1 MSISLMRLRKNKS
14 AISNVIVAM
23 LSLVLV
29 TIVVSNVIL
38 WSYQMNQLDLQTQH
52 EAAKITD
59 VARISTSSWFPAGNE
74 YTVDVGTKVYGTYR
88 DTQSVDGQYESFTE
102 GENWWNASYA
112 YRRNVSVQNNG
123 SSPLVANYSV
133 DAVLD
138 SASLISSNK
147 IMPNGNDIR
156 VVFWS
161 GSNWIELDRDVQYLN
176 TTSTQVWFKTQATI
190 PTHGLDDNYY
200 LYYANP
206 NAGNPPV
213 NRSNVYLWFDDFNR
227 ANNLDIT
234 TEAAYSL
241 KTGGGVWSIENDTLK
256 NVGNSGDPNKLIITA
271 LGNVG
276 TGVDMTTKIKV
287 VSFAGGDTSR
297 MGLSCSMD
305 TSPSAGSGYCG
316 LLHNDESSVDLLND
330 LRSWGSHATYSWSL
344 STWYYLRFSVADP
357 SSNLGEVKVWP
368 VGVAEPS
375 SWTLEGNFG
384 GGAARGYGE
393 IGFAGSRTTD
403 ITYFDDI
410 VIRTLA
416 SSEPSTSVGGEESQ
430 GNLRLEFHG
439 QFTVDLSTYPL
450 NQIKTVEVQMLYR
463 VSDAGDKWYMQAYNW
478 TASAY
483 SYAGFN
489 STAGQSPTMGWDY
502 YAVNFTDQWNSYVNS
517 NGTVNIKI
525 FDDGVDANKTTIDVD
540 FLATRVV
547 IDGTQFA
554 FENTGSVTVHL
565 VALWVDNST
574 QHQRYQVNLFI
585 NPGETITYF
594 TVNVNL
600 PEEPYTVKTVTE
612 RGNLAVY
619 S

>member
-1 MSISLMRLRKNKS
+1 MSLSLMRLRKDKS

-23 LSLVLV
+23 LSLILV

-38 WSYQMNQLDLQTQH
+38 WSYQMNEFDLQTEH
-52 EAAKITD
+52 EAVRITN
-59 VARISTSSWFPAGNE
+59 VACANTSSWFLAGNE

-88 DTQSVDGQYESFTE
+88 DTQSVDGRYESFTE
-102 GENWWNASYA
+102 GVNWWNPSYA
-112 YRRNVSVQNNG
+112 YRRSISIQNNG
-123 SSPLVANYSV
+123 GSPLVANYSV
-133 DAVLD
+133 QAVLD
-138 SASLISSNK
+138 TASLISSNK
-147 IMPNGNDIR
+147 IMPDGNDLR

-161 GSNWIELDRDVQYLN
+161 GSNWIELDREVQYLN
-176 TTSTQVWFKTQATI
+176 TTSTQVWFKTQAVI
-190 PTHGLDDNYY
+190 PANGLNANYY

-206 NAGNPPV
+206 SAGSPPA

-227 ANNLDIT
+227 TDNSDIT
-234 TEAAYSL
+234 TEAAYSV
-241 KTGGGVWSIENDTLK
+241 KTGGGVWSIENGTLK
-256 NVGNSGDPNKLIITA
+256 NVGNTGDPNKLIITA

-276 TGVDMTTKIKV
+276 TGVDMTVKINV

-305 TSPSAGSGYCG
+305 TSQPRGSGYCS
-316 LLHNDESSVDLLND
+316 LFHNDRSSLDLLND
-330 LRSWGSHATYSWSL
+330 LRSWGSHATYSWSVN
-344 STWYYLRFSVADP
+344 TWYYLRFSVADP
-357 SSNLGEVKVWP
+357 SSNLGKVKVWP

-375 SWTLEGNFG
+375 SWTLEGSFG

-403 ITYFDDI
+403 TTYFDDMI
-410 VIRTLA
+410 IRTLTT
-416 SSEPSTSVGGEESQ
+416 SEPSTSVGIEESQ
-430 GNLRLEFHG
+430 GNLRLEFDG
-439 QFTVDLSTYPL
+439 QFNVDLSTYPL
-450 NQIKTVEVQMLYR
+450 YRIKTVEVQMLYR
-463 VSDAGDKWYMQAYNW
+463 SSDAGDKWYMQAYNW

-489 STAGQSPTMGWDY
+489 STAGQLPTMGWDY
-502 YAVNFTDQWNSYVNS
+502 YAVNFTNQWNSYINS
-517 NGTVNIKI
+517 NGTFNIKV
-525 FDDGVDANKTTIDVD
+525 FDYGVDGNKTTIDID

-554 FENTGSVTVHL
+554 FENTGSVTSHI

-574 QHQRYQVNLFI
+574 QHQRYQVSLFI
-585 NPGETITYF
+585 NSGETISYF
-594 TVNVNL
+594 TFNVNL
-600 PEEPYTVKTVTE
+600 PEEPYTVKIVTE